1 MYAHRMARLHT
12 ILLQCVIRYLC
23 LCSHLQTLR
32 KKLTIPD
39 IKYFNGRSIV
49 ESGCSTLQSIGRNFL
64 HYAAS
69 NGNFYIFISLTK
81 HLRHVAS
88 NLLQQRDAFGKTP
101 VDVLFISKPPQKD
114 MTQFEWS
121 TSDVFQ
127 FFLHLACLQFCRN
140 TTHLSIS

>member
-1 MYAHRMARLHT
+1 MYAHRMARLYT

-49 ESGCSTLQSIGRNFL
+49 ESGCSTLQSIVSSFFIEIAVDSIHSLYKTDTIGRNFL

-101 VDVLFISKPPQKD
+101 VDVLFISKPP
-114 MTQFEWS
+114 
-121 TSDVFQ
+121 
-127 FFLHLACLQFCRN
+127 
-140 TTHLSIS
+140 